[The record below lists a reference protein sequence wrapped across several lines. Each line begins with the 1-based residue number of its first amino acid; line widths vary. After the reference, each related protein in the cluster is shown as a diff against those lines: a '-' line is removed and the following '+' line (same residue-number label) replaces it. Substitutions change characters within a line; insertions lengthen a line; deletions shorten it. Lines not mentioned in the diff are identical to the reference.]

1 MRGLA
6 ASAFPSEVRRMIR
19 RLLSHTALGL
29 CVAAL
34 TGCALQVKSDVN
46 RSAFHSGQC
55 KTFAWAG
62 TFRTDNPMRGTVAN
76 PVNESRLR
84 AAIAAHMQTLGVQ
97 LATSNADCLVGYGIG
112 STIAVDWAPY
122 GAGWGYGW
130 GWGWGGPGP
139 YGPWGW
145 DAPYMYR
152 QGMIGI
158 DLYDAKSREALWH
171 ASVNQD
177 LYGATGADAEKR
189 IDAAVDALFTKF
201 PG

>member
-1 MRGLA
+1 
-6 ASAFPSEVRRMIR
+6 MIR

-29 CVAAL
+29 VMAAL
-34 TGCALQVKSDVN
+34 ASCALQVRSDVN

-97 LATSNADCLVGYGIG
+97 LASGNADCLIGYGIG
-112 STIAVDWAPY
+112 STVAVEWAPY
-122 GAGWGYGW
+122 GGGYGW
-130 GWGWGGPGP
+130 GWGGWGGPWGP
-139 YGPWGW
+139 YGGWGW
-145 DAPYMYR
+145 NAPYAYR

-171 ASVNQD
+171 ASVDQD
-177 LYGATGADAEKR
+177 LYRATGADAEKK
-189 IDAAVDALFTKF
+189 IDAAVDALVTKF